1 MLPLLPAGASLWCAQ
16 DTVKTRLTTQSVAA
30 AGAAAVKYSGVLNC
44 FQVVLREE
52 GVGALYRA
60 LPPRLL
66 SVARTPQLPKSFS
79 TRTSLNDNFF

>member
-1 MLPLLPAGASLWCAQ
+1 M
-16 DTVKTRLTTQSVAA
+16 KTRLTTQSVAA

-66 SVARTPQLPKSFS
+66 SVTRAHRNLPAHGFPRELHQQKLIF
-79 TRTSLNDNFF
+79 RR